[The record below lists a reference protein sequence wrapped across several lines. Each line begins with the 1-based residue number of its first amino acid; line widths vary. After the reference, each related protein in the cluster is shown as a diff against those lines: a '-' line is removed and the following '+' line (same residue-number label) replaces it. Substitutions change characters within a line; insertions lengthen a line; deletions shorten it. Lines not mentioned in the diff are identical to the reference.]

1 MLKKILGNKIVLIC
15 CGVLIV
21 GIVIF
26 LVASRDSKVHQQEDH
41 QTEQD
46 NTGLEIKEYV
56 DGTVDSVDGSGS
68 WDDTSD
74 NKDQNTEV
82 TPGNKDQDTEVTPG
96 NDDQKTEVTPGNKD
110 QDTEVTPDD
119 KDPETDDD
127 PDVEDKK
134 ENILEDDKEW
144 SHIS

>member
-82 TPGNKDQDTEVTPG
+82 TPGNKDQDTEVTP
-96 NDDQKTEVTPGNKD
+96 
-110 QDTEVTPDD
+110 DD